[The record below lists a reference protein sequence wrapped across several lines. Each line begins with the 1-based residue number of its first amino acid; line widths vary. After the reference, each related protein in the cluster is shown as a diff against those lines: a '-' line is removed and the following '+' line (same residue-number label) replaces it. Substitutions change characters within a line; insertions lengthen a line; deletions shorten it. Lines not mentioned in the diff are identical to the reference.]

1 MEGAAGG
8 RELKVLGAWASPF
21 VLRVRVALHLK
32 GLDYEYVEVD
42 LADKGDLL
50 LATNPVHKKVP
61 VLLHG
66 GKTVCESMLIVEY
79 LDEAFRGEGLASF
92 LPADPH
98 RRAVA
103 RFWAAYVDG
112 ELLSSWLAIYAAR
125 TEEEKAVAVAR
136 TLGAVDALEGALT
149 DAQRTGGE
157 KGWFGGDGVGL
168 VDLALGGFVPAIQA
182 SEPTTGL
189 RIADPARAPRL
200 AAWVDRFCALDAAK
214 AAMPPIERLVE
225 MGRKRMAEP
234 HAAATATD
242 RDARK

>member
-1 MEGAAGG
+1 MDGAAGA

-32 GLDYEYVEVD
+32 GLDYEYVELD
-42 LADKGDLL
+42 LTDKSDLL

-66 GKTVCESMLIVEY
+66 GKPVCESMLIVEY
-79 LDEAFRGEGLASF
+79 LDEAFRGAGPASF

-98 RRAVA
+98 GRAVA

-125 TEEEKAVAVAR
+125 TEEDKAEAGAR
-136 TLGAVDALEGALT
+136 MLGAVDALEGALA
-149 DAQRTGGE
+149 DAQRTGSE
-157 KGWFGGDGVGL
+157 NGWFGGDGVGL

-189 RIADPARAPRL
+189 RIVDPARAPRL
-200 AAWVDRFCALDAAK
+200 AAWADRFCALDAAK
-214 AAMPPIERLVE
+214 AALPPIERLVE
-225 MGRKRMAEP
+225 MGRKRIAEP
-234 HAAATATD
+234 HAATATE
-242 RDARK
+242 DASK